1 MIRTSLAALALAT
14 LMLAGCGL
22 RGDPAVPPAKG
33 EAAHPAAPDQSGT
46 RGKRP

>member
-1 MIRTSLAALALAT
+1 MIRTALAALALAS

-33 EAAHPAAPDQSGT
+33 QANPPQAPDAP
-46 RGKRP
+46 KAEDKKP

>member
-1 MIRTSLAALALAT
+1 MIRTALAALALAS

-33 EAAHPAAPDQSGT
+33 QASPPQAPDT
-46 RGKRP
+46 PKVENKKP